1 MQHYVENKILFVEGK
16 NDKGFVKAFINHYF
30 PDKIQFVKIVDM
42 QGISN
47 FPLSLKS
54 ESTDIINK
62 PINAL
67 GVMIDIDN
75 STTTEKIEFVN
86 STFKK
91 VTLFNGCIFN
101 DSLQTEL
108 LINTI
113 KKCNVYLYFVK
124 ASNGKGELIDVLK
137 ETNLTEFNVAN
148 CVVNCFNKKGDTT
161 PKEVSDDWL
170 HIYLKW
176 DNCNYNERRNSDNFS
191 LEKVETQNKL
201 HNIFDFSK
209 LGDLKLFLNN
219 FLA

>member
-75 STTTEKIEFVN
+75 STTTEKL
-86 STFKK
+86 S
-91 VTLFNGCIFN
+91 
-101 DSLQTEL
+101 L
-108 LINTI
+108 LIALL
-113 KKCNVYLYFVK
+113 KK
-124 ASNGKGELIDVLK
+124 
-137 ETNLTEFNVAN
+137 
-148 CVVNCFNKKGDTT
+148 
-161 PKEVSDDWL
+161 
-170 HIYLKW
+170 
-176 DNCNYNERRNSDNFS
+176 
-191 LEKVETQNKL
+191 
-201 HNIFDFSK
+201 
-209 LGDLKLFLNN
+209 
-219 FLA
+219 